1 MSGKGNSSKSSQPG
15 PAKAGASAK
24 SGKDGK
30 DGAKA
35 SGNAKASGKA
45 GGAKASSSA
54 PAKASGSQSGNSS
67 GNNNKNKPNNQG
79 NASSSKPAA
88 PKKAHRPPKPNY
100 EAPVSSTSKKQAEN
114 FELYGDDISVEV
126 TKGHSRQQALG
137 RRPRMRK
144 VAHTVRKATIGLSG
158 NFQDRILSILKS
170 SPWSPL
176 STLEPSS
183 DPTLEENIA
192 YFTSDLGFRRFE
204 VLQALQY
211 AKNHTQLALEWL
223 AIHVPNEYLPAG
235 FRSAAAAA
243 KVEVMDISSQ
253 AHQRKR
259 TVRRMECYGF
269 LKAQCQ
275 RELEVTEDDETQALY
290 NLMESF
296 LTADAVSTM
305 RRVRRETPMKTP
317 EYAEELKV
325 MREEEVEMLKS
336 IMGEEGEIGLASESL
351 LKISFPLTL
360 RAPGSDPKTISLKL
374 EVHFPPEN
382 HYPHE
387 LPLFGMTCDG
397 LKAEV
402 IYAFTRQFVVEANQF
417 AGQQLI
423 YPMIGWIQQTAPRT
437 LASLSKTFDH
447 PEKCIEAHAKYG
459 KTLREGTME
468 RDALRQV
475 KKEIRAAEAATEE
488 TSSSAPSEESS
499 EEITKLSAALKSLN
513 SITAEESEAQME
525 KPAPR
530 SAAENGRIAEKSK
543 NLATKLTAKRDDD
556 AFRKML
562 SGRSQLP
569 AFQYRTQVLELLND
583 SPSPVALISG
593 STGCG
598 KTTQVAQIIMDDM
611 IDRGIGGECN
621 ILVTQPR
628 RLSAV
633 SVAERVAAERCENI
647 GETVGYSIRLEAKRS
662 ESTQILF
669 MTTGVLLRRLQ
680 GDPLLRSVSHVII
693 DEVHERDLNSDFLM
707 IILKKVLERRRRFGL
722 GGLKLILMSATL
734 NAANFAKYFNDCPTL
749 EIPGRTFPVQQWYLE
764 DAIEHSKYTL
774 DSRSPYSTGGRK
786 YKLYEGYSVNTSNV
800 MAILNRKKINYD
812 LITKLVDHIFEKYAN
827 VDGGILIFLPGMAEI
842 MTQLDLLASSSQY
855 ARKMTLLPL
864 HSSLSTEQQQRV
876 FKKAPHGTRKVVI
889 STNVAETSVTVE
901 DIVFV
906 IDSCKVKETRYDG
919 NLESLVEDW
928 SSKASIRQ
936 RMGRAGRVRAG
947 YCWSLVSTSRHVW
960 LADFQEP
967 EMRRVPL
974 DSLVLSIRVLKLGNP
989 KDFLKLALDPPAE
1002 NSVQSAIKELQDI
1015 SALDNHEHLT
1025 PLGFHLG
1032 SLPVAPK
1039 IGKMLI
1045 YAAVFKCLDPILTIC
1060 AALSDRAPFASTVDN
1075 RDDAEDSKSS
1085 WDLEDGYSDHLAIVR
1100 AYQAWEV
1107 ACDRGG
1113 DASFCRENFLS
1124 RPTLINMRDLR
1135 KQFRQILK
1143 DAGFTHDS
1151 KPGKSLTKEEKAA
1164 LRKAVG
1170 GDDSNSEEMK
1180 IVKAV
1185 LCAGLFP
1192 NLAHL
1197 RPNYDTAGG
1206 ITSTRILTRDGE
1218 EVVVH
1223 PSSILSKMKKF
1234 PGNFLVFHDRVK
1246 TSRIFLRDVTVVSNY
1261 AALLFGGRIEVYPE
1275 DQILEMDDWISFQ
1288 ASGREALLL
1297 SKLRQE
1303 IDKLL
1308 LAKVADT
1315 TFDIASKPIAGLVV
1329 SLLKSEADIHV
1340 L

>member
-1 MSGKGNSSKSSQPG
+1 MSSKGNSSKPSPSG
-15 PAKAGASAK
+15 GAKVGADK
-24 SGKDGK
+24 TGK

-35 SGNAKASGKA
+35 TGNAKTAGKAAGAKSASSGSGKA
-45 GGAKASSSA
+45 TASNSS
-54 PAKASGSQSGNSS
+54 NSS
-67 GNNNKNKPNNQG
+67 GNNNKGKPG
-79 NASSSKPAA
+79 NHGGASSSHPPG
-88 PKKAHRPPKPNY
+88 PKKTSQSKKPKY
-100 EAPVSSTSKKQAEN
+100 EAPVASTSKKQAEN
-114 FELYGDDISVEV
+114 YELYGDDISVEV
-126 TKGHSRQQALG
+126 IKGHSRQQALG

-144 VAHTVRKATIGLSG
+144 VPKTIRKATVGLSA
-158 NFQDRILSILKS
+158 NFQDRILSIMKS

-176 STLEPSS
+176 ITLETSTDPS
-183 DPTLEENIA
+183 LEDNIT
-192 YFTSDLGFRRFE
+192 YFTTDLGFRRFE

-223 AIHVPNEYLPAG
+223 AIHVPNEYLPVG
-235 FRSAAAAA
+235 FRSASAAA

-253 AHQRKR
+253 SHQRKR
-259 TVRRMECYGF
+259 IVRRLEAYGF
-269 LKAQCQ
+269 LKTQCQ
-275 RELEVTEDDETQALY
+275 RELEVTEDDETRALY
-290 NLMESF
+290 NLLESF

-305 RRVRRETPMKTP
+305 RRVRRETIKTV
-317 EYAEELKV
+317 EYAEELKTA
-325 MREEEVEMLKS
+325 REEEIDMLKS
-336 IMGEEGEIGLASESL
+336 IMGEEGEISSASESL
-351 LKISFPLTL
+351 LKISFPITL
-360 RAPGSDPKTISLKL
+360 RAPGSDPKPLSLKL
-374 EVHFPPEN
+374 EIHFPPES

-387 LPLFGMTCDG
+387 LPLFGLTCDN

-402 IYAFTRQFVVEANQF
+402 VYAFTRQLVIEANQY

-437 LASLSKTFDH
+437 LASLSKTFDN
-447 PEKCIEAHAKYG
+447 PDKCIEAHAKYG

-468 RDALRQV
+468 REALKQV
-475 KKEIRAAEAATEE
+475 KKDIRQAEAAAEDSS
-488 TSSSAPSEESS
+488 SSSAPDAETVEE
-499 EEITKLSAALKSLN
+499 ETKLSAALRSLN
-513 SITAEESEAQME
+513 IVSMEEIESQIE

-530 SAAENGRIAEKSK
+530 SAAEKNRIAEKSK
-543 NLATKLTAKRDDD
+543 SLSTQLNSKRDND

-562 SGRSQLP
+562 SSRSQLP

-583 SPSPVALISG
+583 SPNPIALISG

-662 ESTQILF
+662 DSTQILF

-680 GDPLLRSVSHVII
+680 GDPLLRSISHIII
-693 DEVHERDLNSDFLM
+693 DEVHERDLNSDFLL
-707 IILKKVLERRRRFGL
+707 IILKQVLERRRRFGM

-749 EIPGRTFPVQQWYLE
+749 EIPGRTFPVQQYFLE
-764 DAIEHSKYTL
+764 DAIEQSKYTL

-786 YKLYEGYSVNTSNV
+786 YKLYDGYSVNTSNV
-800 MAILNRKKINYD
+800 MSILNRKKINYD
-812 LITKLVDHIFEKYAN
+812 LIAKLVDHIFEKYAN
-827 VDGGILIFLPGMAEI
+827 TEGGILIFLPGMAEI
-842 MTQLDLLASSSQY
+842 MTMVDLLGSASAYS
-855 ARKMTLLPL
+855 RKMTILPL

-876 FKKAPHGTRKVVI
+876 FKKAPHGTRKVVV

-906 IDSCKVKETRYDG
+906 VDSCKVKETRFDG

-928 SSKASIRQ
+928 TSKASIRQ

-947 YCWSLVSTSRHVW
+947 YCWSLVSTARHVW

-989 KDFLKLALDPPAE
+989 KEFLALALDPPSAAA
-1002 NSVQSAIKELQDI
+1002 VASAIKELQDI
-1015 SALDNHEHLT
+1015 TALDYNEHLT
-1025 PLGFHLG
+1025 PLGYHLG

-1045 YAAVFKCLDPILTIC
+1045 YATVFKCLSPILTIC
-1060 AALSDRAPFASTVDN
+1060 AALSDRAPFSSTVDS
-1075 RDDAEDSKSS
+1075 RDEAEDSKSS
-1085 WDLEDGYSDHLAIVR
+1085 WDMEDGYSDHLAIVA
-1100 AYQAWEV
+1100 AYDAWES
-1107 ACDRGG
+1107 ACEKGG

-1151 KPGKSLTKEEKAA
+1151 KLGKSLTKEEKAA
-1164 LRKAVG
+1164 IRKTAT
-1170 GDDSNSEEMK
+1170 GDDSNSGEIK

-1185 LCAGLFP
+1185 LCAGLYP
-1192 NLAHL
+1192 NVAHL
-1197 RPNYDTAGG
+1197 RPNYDTSGG
-1206 ITSTRILTRDGE
+1206 ITSTRIYTRDGE
-1218 EVVVH
+1218 EVIVH
-1223 PSSILSKMKKF
+1223 PSSILAKMKKF

-1246 TSRIFLRDVTVVSNY
+1246 TTRIFLRDVTVVSNY
-1261 AALLFGGRIEVYPE
+1261 SALLFGGHIEVYPE
-1275 DQILEMDDWISFQ
+1275 DQTLEMDEWISFQ
-1288 ASGREALLL
+1288 ASGREAVLL
-1297 SKLRQE
+1297 SKLRSE

-1315 TFDIASKPIAGLVV
+1315 SFDIASKPVAALVV
-1329 SLLKSEADIHV
+1329 SLLKSEADVHV
-1340 L
+1340 F